1 MGSSQSTEPVAA
13 PAPKPDAKVEIPEA
27 APVDTAIDAAPSPSS
42 HFADTLESLN
52 TQSLISL
59 DDCNQLKQEAIIIE
73 SKAISAGVSN
83 QEQFEKWC
91 VADQY
96 CYQWAVTK

>member
-1 MGSSQSTEPVAA
+1 MGSSQSTEPVA
-13 PAPKPDAKVEIPEA
+13 PAPKPDAKVGIPEA

-59 DDCNQLKQEAIIIE
+59 GDCNQLKQEAIII
-73 SKAISAGVSN
+73 
-83 QEQFEKWC
+83 
-91 VADQY
+91 
-96 CYQWAVTK
+96 